1 MREMTG
7 VLPTNPGRPA
17 DGGDM
22 VHLRWLCAAGVAL
35 VAALGVF
42 VAQNPGTPTAQT
54 VGDFS
59 ILFAV
64 VVAALSCARAAAN
77 SATERR
83 AWGLLA
89 VAATSWALGQAAWA
103 TYGITRDHVYPFP
116 SLADLGY
123 LSYVVPAV
131 AALLL
136 FPQAVE
142 RTTSRLRTALDALV
156 IALAILFVSWA
167 TVLGSVYNAGG
178 PLLTRL
184 TGLGYPV
191 VDVLVSSLVLTLGM
205 RRPAGQRLPWLV
217 LGSGLVILTLTDS
230 IYVSM
235 VYAGETGL
243 TGSPLAVGWMSAWLL
258 VALAPWVPRSAAAS
272 GVRREVAL
280 AIELIPYVPVF
291 AALVVSSNAVLS
303 KDRFLL
309 MTGAILLLVL
319 AARQVMIVYENVS
332 FTRDLEAKVATRTAE
347 LQVAQDKALEAAR
360 LKSEFLATMSHEI
373 RTPMNGVL
381 GLTSLLLETPL
392 DETQRQ
398 YADGVQGAAE
408 ALLSVIN
415 DILDFSKL
423 EAGKAQLVLD
433 DFDPRNLV
441 DEVASL
447 LAVAAHAK
455 RLELV
460 AYCRP
465 EVPATLVGDAGRIRQ
480 VLLNL
485 ASNAVKFT
493 ASGEVS
499 ISMRSTPAADD
510 RVLVRFEVKDTGIGI
525 AAAAR
530 AGLFESFSQGDASTT
545 RRYGGTG
552 LGLAISRRL
561 TEAMGGEIG
570 VDSEVGVG
578 STFWFELPLAV
589 AAPSEDDSP
598 PPAHDLL
605 SGLRVLVVDDN
616 ATNRL
621 VLDSQL
627 SAWGMVP
634 DVVDDPRSVVG
645 RMEAAAA
652 AGSPYAIAV
661 LDMCMP
667 DIDGLELARLIS
679 AKHALRDTRLIML
692 TSTVQLDVEGLKK
705 AGVRTWLTKPVR
717 SSEFYDRLMR
727 LMAPKAQSPAPA
739 QTQKGPAVPAPA
751 SNGRVLVVEDNAL
764 NQLVA
769 EGVVSRLGYDVD
781 IVANGAEALE
791 AITSADYSAI
801 LMDCHM
807 PVMDGFTATQEIRR
821 SEGDGARLPIIAMTA
836 GAMAEDRERCLAAG
850 MDDYVSKPVNIN
862 AIQEALARWTGNGSG
877 GSPTPVSVPAG
888 GPEMSGRE
896 SSS

>member
-1 MREMTG
+1 
-7 VLPTNPGRPA
+7 
-17 DGGDM
+17 
-22 VHLRWLCAAGVAL
+22 
-35 VAALGVF
+35 
-42 VAQNPGTPTAQT
+42 
-54 VGDFS
+54 
-59 ILFAV
+59 
-64 VVAALSCARAAAN
+64 
-77 SATERR
+77 
-83 AWGLLA
+83 
-89 VAATSWALGQAAWA
+89 
-103 TYGITRDHVYPFP
+103 
-116 SLADLGY
+116 
-123 LSYVVPAV
+123 
-131 AALLL
+131 
-136 FPQAVE
+136 
-142 RTTSRLRTALDALV
+142 
-156 IALAILFVSWA
+156 
-167 TVLGSVYNAGG
+167 
-178 PLLTRL
+178 
-184 TGLGYPV
+184 
-191 VDVLVSSLVLTLGM
+191 
-205 RRPAGQRLPWLV
+205 
-217 LGSGLVILTLTDS
+217 
-230 IYVSM
+230 
-235 VYAGETGL
+235 
-243 TGSPLAVGWMSAWLL
+243 
-258 VALAPWVPRSAAAS
+258 
-272 GVRREVAL
+272 
-280 AIELIPYVPVF
+280 
-291 AALVVSSNAVLS
+291 
-303 KDRFLL
+303 
-309 MTGAILLLVL
+309 
-319 AARQVMIVYENVS
+319 
-332 FTRDLEAKVATRTAE
+332 
-347 LQVAQDKALEAAR
+347 
-360 LKSEFLATMSHEI
+360 
-373 RTPMNGVL
+373 MNGVL